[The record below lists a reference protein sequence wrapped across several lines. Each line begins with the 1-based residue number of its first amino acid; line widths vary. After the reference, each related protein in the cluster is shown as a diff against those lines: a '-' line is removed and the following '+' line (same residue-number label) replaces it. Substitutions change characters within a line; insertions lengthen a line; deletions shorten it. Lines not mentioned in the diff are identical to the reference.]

1 MKAVGGNISVIFF
14 TLACHHCLNYRTLSP
29 SHLSKPW
36 VGGAAELL
44 RRNWTKILTVLTW
57 APIRYGNHCW
67 GQPLLRSTI
76 VEAPSVPELRA
87 AIIEMAFPLISSF
100 LLRQNAG
107 EKTEAFP
114 KSGVLT
120 RIAPPTSS
128 RKNNEVKKTSQIRE
142 IRKLLVVP
150 TRSSIMTAWMKHPTV
165 RKSGCKTRSRRC
177 ALYFVLHTAPLRPLR
192 VGGSG
197 GQGK

>member
-87 AIIEMAFPLISSF
+87 AIIEMAFPLIFLFFVETKCGGKNGSISQVRSFNKDSPPYLFQEKQWSKKNKPNQGNQEVACSSNTF
-100 LLRQNAG
+100 FDNDGLN
-107 EKTEAFP
+107 EAP
-114 KSGVLT
+114 YCT
-120 RIAPPTSS
+120 
-128 RKNNEVKKTSQIRE
+128 
-142 IRKLLVVP
+142 
-150 TRSSIMTAWMKHPTV
+150 
-165 RKSGCKTRSRRC
+165 
-177 ALYFVLHTAPLRPLR
+177 
-192 VGGSG
+192 
-197 GQGK
+197 